1 MCTHYREK
9 AKTTEFFFSKNII
22 IIIYFFFVIANHHRT
37 WKTKIILEYFSFSL
51 LWSFIAIQLFI
62 NVYI

>member
-22 IIIYFFFVIANHHRT
+22 IIIYFFLSSLT
-37 WKTKIILEYFSFSL
+37 IIDAEKQKLFWNISRFLYFDLLSL
-51 LWSFIAIQLFI
+51 FNYL
-62 NVYI
+62 